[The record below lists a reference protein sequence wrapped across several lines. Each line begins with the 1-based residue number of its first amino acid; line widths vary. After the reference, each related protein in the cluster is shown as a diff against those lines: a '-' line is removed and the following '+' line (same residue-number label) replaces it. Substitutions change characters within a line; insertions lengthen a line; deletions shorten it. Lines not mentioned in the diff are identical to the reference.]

1 MSGASRLAPRA
12 SASVDAMTIRFASG
26 GDADDLARLAA
37 LDSSRVPDG
46 ALLVAFVDGE
56 LWAAVAIGR
65 DAAIADPFRPSGP
78 VVELLRARAR
88 QLVAGPRRRRRAF
101 GVGAPQAV
109 ASMFNRT

>member
-1 MSGASRLAPRA
+1 MSAG
-12 SASVDAMTIRFASG
+12 AMTIRFATA
-26 GDADDLARLAA
+26 GDADEVALLAA
-37 LDSSRVPDG
+37 LDSSRAPDG

-78 VVELLRARAR
+78 VVDLLRARAR
-88 QLVAGPRRRRRAF
+88 QLVAAQPRRRFAPRVR
-101 GVGAPQAV
+101 APQAV

>member
-1 MSGASRLAPRA
+1 VSS
-12 SASVDAMTIRFASG
+12 MTIRYASDR
-26 GDADDLARLAA
+26 DAADLARLAA

-46 ALLVAFVDGE
+46 ALLVAEIDGE

-65 DAAIADPFRPSGP
+65 GEAIADPFRPSGP

-88 QLVAGPRRRRRAF
+88 QLVGDAPRRWSRPRLAR
-101 GVGAPQAV
+101 APQAV

>member
-1 MSGASRLAPRA
+1 VSGG
-12 SASVDAMTIRFASG
+12 AMTIRFATG
-26 GDADDLARLAA
+26 GDSHDLAQLAA
-37 LDSSRVPDG
+37 LDSARIPDG

-88 QLVAGPRRRRRAF
+88 QLVTEPRRRRFAPR
-101 GVGAPQAV
+101 VRAPQAV